1 METEK
6 EKITEPTEETE
17 STATENAAQTNESE
31 TAKTDNTEAKEELTP
46 EQIKLKRKND
56 IIRILKFV
64 GFSCSAGVIQF
75 VVFTILN
82 EVLHLIYWP
91 AYLIAL
97 TLSVLWNFTF
107 NRKFTFKSANNV
119 PIAMLKVAA
128 YYVVFTPLST
138 LWGDALT
145 DKAHWNEYLVLA
157 FTMVINLVTEY
168 LFNQFVVYRKSMN
181 TNALGKKENAALEA
195 AGKQDEASKEEEK
208 SDDAGKADIDRK
220 HLQK

>member
-6 EKITEPTEETE
+6 EKITELTEETE
-17 STATENAAQTNESE
+17 SPATENADRAIESE
-31 TAKTDNTEAKEELTP
+31 TAKADNTEAKEELTP

-97 TLSVLWNFTF
+97 VLSVLWNFTF

-195 AGKQDEASKEEEK
+195 AGKHDGAEKEE
-208 SDDAGKADIDRK
+208 DKAEVKGDENA
-220 HLQK
+220 

>member
-6 EKITEPTEETE
+6 EKITELTEETE
-17 STATENAAQTNESE
+17 SPATENADRAIESE
-31 TAKTDNTEAKEELTP
+31 TAKADNTEAKEELTP

-97 TLSVLWNFTF
+97 VLSVLWNFTF

-195 AGKQDEASKEEEK
+195 AGKQDGAEKEE
-208 SDDAGKADIDRK
+208 DKAEDKGDENA
-220 HLQK
+220 

>member
-1 METEK
+1 METDK
-6 EKITEPTEETE
+6 DKITELTEETE
-17 STATENAAQTNESE
+17 SPATENADRAIESE
-31 TAKTDNTEAKEELTP
+31 TAKADNTEAKEELTP

-195 AGKQDEASKEEEK
+195 AGKHDGAEKEE
-208 SDDAGKADIDRK
+208 DKAEDKGDENA
-220 HLQK
+220 

>member
-1 METEK
+1 METDK
-6 EKITEPTEETE
+6 EKITELTEETE
-17 STATENAAQTNESE
+17 SPATENTDRAIESE
-31 TAKTDNTEAKEELTP
+31 TAKADNTEAKEELTP

-208 SDDAGKADIDRK
+208 PDDAGKADV
-220 HLQK
+220 

>member
-6 EKITEPTEETE
+6 EKITELTEETE
-17 STATENAAQTNESE
+17 SPATENADRAIESE
-31 TAKTDNTEAKEELTP
+31 TAKADNTEAKEELTP

-97 TLSVLWNFTF
+97 VLSVLWNFTF

-195 AGKQDEASKEEEK
+195 AGKHDGAEKEE
-208 SDDAGKADIDRK
+208 DKAEDKGDENA
-220 HLQK
+220 

>member
-6 EKITEPTEETE
+6 EKITELTEETE
-17 STATENAAQTNESE
+17 SPATENADRAIESE
-31 TAKTDNTEAKEELTP
+31 TAKADNTEAKEELTP

-91 AYLIAL
+91 AYLIVL
-97 TLSVLWNFTF
+97 VLSVLWNFTF

-181 TNALGKKENAALEA
+181 TNDLGKKENAALEA
-195 AGKQDEASKEEEK
+195 AGKQDGAEKEE
-208 SDDAGKADIDRK
+208 DKAEDKGDENA
-220 HLQK
+220 

>member
-6 EKITEPTEETE
+6 EKITELTEEKEIAAEEKADNAAEKTVE
-17 STATENAAQTNESE
+17 ADATKAENA
-31 TAKTDNTEAKEELTP
+31 EEKLTP
-46 EQIKLKRKND
+46 EQIKLKRRNE
-56 IIRILKFV
+56 IIRVLKFV

-97 TLSVLWNFTF
+97 VLSVLWNFTF

-181 TNALGKKENAALEA
+181 TNDLGKKENAALEA
-195 AGKQDEASKEEEK
+195 AGKHDGAEKEE
-208 SDDAGKADIDRK
+208 DKAEDKGDENA
-220 HLQK
+220 

>member
-6 EKITEPTEETE
+6 EKITELTEETE
-17 STATENAAQTNESE
+17 SPATENADRAIESE
-31 TAKTDNTEAKEELTP
+31 TAKADNTEAKEELTP

-97 TLSVLWNFTF
+97 VLSVLWNFTF

-181 TNALGKKENAALEA
+181 TNDLGKKENAALEA
-195 AGKQDEASKEEEK
+195 AGKHDGAEKEE
-208 SDDAGKADIDRK
+208 DKAEDKGDENA
-220 HLQK
+220 

>member
-6 EKITEPTEETE
+6 DKITELTEETE

-97 TLSVLWNFTF
+97 VLSVLWNFTF

-208 SDDAGKADIDRK
+208 SDDAGKADV
-220 HLQK
+220 

>member
-6 EKITEPTEETE
+6 EKITELTEETE
-17 STATENAAQTNESE
+17 SPATENADRAIESE
-31 TAKTDNTEAKEELTP
+31 TAKADNTEAKEELTP
-46 EQIKLKRKND
+46 EQIKLKRKNE
-56 IIRILKFV
+56 IIRVLKFV

-97 TLSVLWNFTF
+97 VLSVLWNFTF

-157 FTMVINLVTEY
+157 FTMVMNLVTEY

-195 AGKQDEASKEEEK
+195 AGKQDGAEKEE
-208 SDDAGKADIDRK
+208 DKAEDKGDENA
-220 HLQK
+220 

>member
-1 METEK
+1 MKTEK
-6 EKITEPTEETE
+6 EKITELTEETE
-17 STATENAAQTNESE
+17 SPATENADRAIESE
-31 TAKTDNTEAKEELTP
+31 TAKADDTEAKEELTP

-97 TLSVLWNFTF
+97 VLSVLWNFTF

-195 AGKQDEASKEEEK
+195 AGKQDGAEKEE
-208 SDDAGKADIDRK
+208 DKAEDKGDENA
-220 HLQK
+220 

>member
-6 EKITEPTEETE
+6 EKITELTEETE
-17 STATENAAQTNESE
+17 SPATENADRAIESE
-31 TAKTDNTEAKEELTP
+31 TAKADNTEAKEELTP
-46 EQIKLKRKND
+46 EQIKLKRRNE

-97 TLSVLWNFTF
+97 VLSVLWNFTF

-181 TNALGKKENAALEA
+181 TNDLGKKENAALEA
-195 AGKQDEASKEEEK
+195 AGKHDGAEKEE
-208 SDDAGKADIDRK
+208 DKAEDKGDENA
-220 HLQK
+220 

>member
-6 EKITEPTEETE
+6 EEITELTEEKEPLTE
-17 STATENAAQTNESE
+17 ESADKNGVMAEADTAKAENA
-31 TAKTDNTEAKEELTP
+31 KDELTP
-46 EQIKLKRKND
+46 EQIKLKRKNE
-56 IIRILKFV
+56 IIRMLKFV

-75 VVFTILN
+75 VTFTILN

-97 TLSVLWNFTF
+97 VLSVLWNFTF

-157 FTMVINLVTEY
+157 FTMVINLITEY

-181 TNALGKKENAALEA
+181 TNDLGKKEEAALAA
-195 AGKQDEASKEEEK
+195 AGKKDEAPESEL
-208 SDDAGKADIDRK
+208 KAEDNDK
-220 HLQK
+220 DNA

>member
-6 EKITEPTEETE
+6 EKITESTEETE

-208 SDDAGKADIDRK
+208 SDDAGKADV
-220 HLQK
+220 

>member
-6 EKITEPTEETE
+6 EKITELTEETE
-17 STATENAAQTNESE
+17 SPATENADRAIESE
-31 TAKTDNTEAKEELTP
+31 TAKADNTEAKEELTP

-195 AGKQDEASKEEEK
+195 AGKQDGAEKEEDK
-208 SDDAGKADIDRK
+208 AGDNGDGNA
-220 HLQK
+220 

>member
-6 EKITEPTEETE
+6 EKITELTEETASPTTE
-17 STATENAAQTNESE
+17 STDNAVGSE
-31 TAKTDNTEAKEELTP
+31 TAKANTEAKEELTP
-46 EQIKLKRKND
+46 EQIKLKRKNE
-56 IIRILKFV
+56 IIRVLKFV

-97 TLSVLWNFTF
+97 VLSVLWNFTF

-195 AGKQDEASKEEEK
+195 AGKHDGAEKEE
-208 SDDAGKADIDRK
+208 DKAEDKGDENA
-220 HLQK
+220 

>member
-6 EKITEPTEETE
+6 EKITELTEETE
-17 STATENAAQTNESE
+17 SPATENADRAIESE
-31 TAKTDNTEAKEELTP
+31 TAKADNTEAKEELTP
-46 EQIKLKRKND
+46 EQIKLKRRNE

-97 TLSVLWNFTF
+97 VLSVLWNFTF

-195 AGKQDEASKEEEK
+195 AGKHDGAEKEEDK
-208 SDDAGKADIDRK
+208 AGDNGDGNA
-220 HLQK
+220 

>member
-6 EKITEPTEETE
+6 EKITELTEETE
-17 STATENAAQTNESE
+17 SPATENADRAIESE
-31 TAKTDNTEAKEELTP
+31 TAKADNTEAKEELTP

-195 AGKQDEASKEEEK
+195 AGKHDGAEKEE
-208 SDDAGKADIDRK
+208 DKAADKGDENA
-220 HLQK
+220 

>member
-6 EKITEPTEETE
+6 EKITELTEETE
-17 STATENAAQTNESE
+17 SPATENTDRAIESE
-31 TAKTDNTEAKEELTP
+31 KAKADNTEAKEELTP
-46 EQIKLKRKND
+46 EQIKLKRRNE

-82 EVLHLIYWP
+82 EVLHLLYWP

-97 TLSVLWNFTF
+97 VLSVLWNFTF

-195 AGKQDEASKEEEK
+195 AGKHDGAEKEE
-208 SDDAGKADIDRK
+208 DKAEDKGDENA
-220 HLQK
+220 

>member
-6 EKITEPTEETE
+6 EKITELTEETA
-17 STATENAAQTNESE
+17 SPATENADRAIESE
-31 TAKTDNTEAKEELTP
+31 TAKADNTEAKEELTP
-46 EQIKLKRKND
+46 EQIKLKRKNE
-56 IIRILKFV
+56 IIRVLKFV

-97 TLSVLWNFTF
+97 VLSVLWNFTF

-181 TNALGKKENAALEA
+181 TNDLGKKENAALEA
-195 AGKQDEASKEEEK
+195 AGKHDGAEKEE
-208 SDDAGKADIDRK
+208 DKAEDKGDENA
-220 HLQK
+220 

>member
-6 EKITEPTEETE
+6 EKITELTEETE
-17 STATENAAQTNESE
+17 SPATENADRAIESE
-31 TAKTDNTEAKEELTP
+31 TAKADNTEAKEELTP

-195 AGKQDEASKEEEK
+195 AGKQDGAEKEE
-208 SDDAGKADIDRK
+208 DKAEDKGDENA
-220 HLQK
+220 

>member
-6 EKITEPTEETE
+6 EKITELTEETE
-17 STATENAAQTNESE
+17 SPATENADRAIESE
-31 TAKTDNTEAKEELTP
+31 TAKADNTEAKEELTP
-46 EQIKLKRKND
+46 EQIKLKRKNE
-56 IIRILKFV
+56 IIRVLKFV

-97 TLSVLWNFTF
+97 VLSVLWNFTF

-195 AGKQDEASKEEEK
+195 AGKHDGAEKEE
-208 SDDAGKADIDRK
+208 DKAADKGDENA
-220 HLQK
+220 

>member
-6 EKITEPTEETE
+6 EKITELTEETE
-17 STATENAAQTNESE
+17 SPATENADRPIESE
-31 TAKTDNTEAKEELTP
+31 TAKADNTEAKEELTP
-46 EQIKLKRKND
+46 EQIKLKRRNE

-97 TLSVLWNFTF
+97 VLSVLWNFTF

-181 TNALGKKENAALEA
+181 TNDLGKKENAALEA
-195 AGKQDEASKEEEK
+195 AGKHDGAEKEE
-208 SDDAGKADIDRK
+208 DKAEDKGDENA
-220 HLQK
+220 

>member
-6 EKITEPTEETE
+6 EKITELTEETE
-17 STATENAAQTNESE
+17 SPATENADRAIESE
-31 TAKTDNTEAKEELTP
+31 TAKADNTEAKEELTP
-46 EQIKLKRKND
+46 EQIKLKRRNE

-97 TLSVLWNFTF
+97 VLSVLWNFTF

-195 AGKQDEASKEEEK
+195 AGKHDGAEKEE
-208 SDDAGKADIDRK
+208 DKAEDKGDENA
-220 HLQK
+220 

>member
-6 EKITEPTEETE
+6 EKITELTEEKEVAAEEKADNAAEKTVE
-17 STATENAAQTNESE
+17 ADATKAENA
-31 TAKTDNTEAKEELTP
+31 EEKLTP
-46 EQIKLKRKND
+46 EQIKLKRRNE

-97 TLSVLWNFTF
+97 VLSVLWNFTF

-195 AGKQDEASKEEEK
+195 AGKHDGAEKEE
-208 SDDAGKADIDRK
+208 DKAEDKGDENA
-220 HLQK
+220 

>member
-6 EKITEPTEETE
+6 EKITELTEETE
-17 STATENAAQTNESE
+17 SPATENADRAIESE
-31 TAKTDNTEAKEELTP
+31 TAKADNTEAKEELTP

-195 AGKQDEASKEEEK
+195 AGKHDGAEKEE
-208 SDDAGKADIDRK
+208 DKAEDKGDENA
-220 HLQK
+220 

>member
-6 EKITEPTEETE
+6 EKITELTEETE
-17 STATENAAQTNESE
+17 SPATENADRAIESE
-31 TAKTDNTEAKEELTP
+31 TAKADNTEAKEELTP
-46 EQIKLKRKND
+46 EQIKLKRKNE
-56 IIRILKFV
+56 IIRVLKFV

-97 TLSVLWNFTF
+97 VLSVLWNFTF

-195 AGKQDEASKEEEK
+195 AGKHDGAEKEE
-208 SDDAGKADIDRK
+208 DKAENKGDENA
-220 HLQK
+220 